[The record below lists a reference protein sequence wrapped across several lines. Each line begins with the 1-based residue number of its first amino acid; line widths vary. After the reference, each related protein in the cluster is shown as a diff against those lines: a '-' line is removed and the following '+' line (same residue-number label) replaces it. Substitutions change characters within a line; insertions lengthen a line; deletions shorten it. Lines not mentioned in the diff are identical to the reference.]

1 MTIIK
6 DQEHYIEQEPK
17 PEFIETKG
25 FKYQI
30 FKDHVRFILL
40 EASPGEINKELRVPF
55 FSLNQIVSNV
65 NMNENHG
72 YYTGQC
78 IDCHK
83 FDALVKGYCKPCADK
98 EGTEYDKV

>member
-6 DQEHYIEQEPK
+6 DQEHFKPEEPK

-25 FKYQI
+25 FKYQV
-30 FKDHVRFILL
+30 FRDHVRFLF
-40 EASPGEINKELRVPF
+40 EGKELRVIDS
-55 FSLNQIVSNV
+55 SLKQIL
-65 NMNENHG
+65 ENYKYNKTDG

-83 FDALVKGYCKPCADK
+83 FDALVKGYCEPCFK
-98 EGTEYDKV
+98 KNGMEYDKV